1 MTTVDD
7 ILVREATVA
16 DFDRYFDEGFDQ
28 LSPGS
33 RLTRFFSVMPHL
45 PDSVRNSLRSID
57 GQLHVAV
64 IAFATDHVDDD
75 HPEGKPVGLCRYMAG
90 ATGAPELAVTVLDEY
105 QGLGIGTLLVDEL
118 CVLAASRGRAELV
131 AFVLADNTPM
141 HRILQRAG
149 ATVEPSDDP
158 SVVAYRFATS

>member
-1 MTTVDD
+1 VTTVDD
-7 ILVREATVA
+7 IHVREATVD

-45 PDSVRNSLRSID
+45 PDSVRSSLRNMD
-57 GQLHVAV
+57 GQFHAAV
-64 IAFATDHVDDD
+64 VAFATDHVDDY
-75 HPEGKPVGLCRYMAG
+75 HPEGKPVGLCRYIAG
-90 ATGAPELAVTVLDEY
+90 TTGAPELAVTVLDEY
-105 QGLGIGTLLVDEL
+105 QGLGIGSLLVDEL
-118 CVLAASRGRAELV
+118 CVLAASRGYAELI

-149 ATVEPSDDP
+149 ASVEPSDDP
-158 SVVAYRFATS
+158 GVVAYRLATS